1 MHQYRLGADLP
12 EGSCEEKVLGAPVD
26 NRLTTIQHA
35 APMSQKANGILWCIE
50 KTVQQVKEGDAPPLL
65 CPGEATPGEPH
76 LFLGSPAHRRQGA
89 AEESRV
95 EEHKDDY

>member
-1 MHQYRLGADLP
+1 VLLQLGKQMV
-12 EGSCEEKVLGAPVD
+12 SWAPSK
-26 NRLTTIQHA
+26 R
-35 APMSQKANGILWCIE
+35 GG
-50 KTVQQVKEGDAPPLL
+50 QQVEGGDPPHLV

-89 AEESRV
+89 AGESRV

>member
-1 MHQYRLGADLP
+1 MVSQAVL
-12 EGSCEEKVLGAPVD
+12 KVRG
-26 NRLTTIQHA
+26 
-35 APMSQKANGILWCIE
+35 
-50 KTVQQVKEGDAPPLL
+50 QQVEGGDPPHLV

-89 AEESRV
+89 AGESRV